1 MKKFFFNNS
10 NNDSRTPF
18 WQPWGLGGFLGRL
31 LGFTLLLLALILLL
45 RLFRNYEEWCDP
57 NQPNR
62 PPLPETPW
70 HKPIEGGEE
79 IGLPSPDDN
88 KLPDFGELEPIT
100 DPGKGDCETY
110 PGLLYIVLKS
120 ADNGDAALRQF
131 AQQFSTLYPE
141 PEHKIVYYCVGAKT
155 CMVSVPEAN
164 RMEICSRLPEQITGI
179 ELIASPIERLGLVDE
194 AGIPNDPALSDQVK
208 SWHFDPIQ
216 ARQAWTV
223 TTGSP
228 EIVVGIVDSYMD
240 LNHPELAGNRCIFP
254 YSVPKQSTDI
264 APNPNVPRDVWGHG
278 TLVTA
283 TAVGNANNGEGSTG
297 IAPSCKYIPVSL
309 GTNLNTA
316 AQAEGI
322 LYCIYNGADVI
333 NISMGRVF
341 NSNIG
346 QFPITEQVR
355 YSKEVDLDQQ
365 RFWDFIFRIA
375 EEHNTT
381 IVWAA
386 GNSRCYTA
394 MDPSKRNPGT
404 IRVSATDKNN
414 RMTTFSCYGNFAELG
429 IKDCIV
435 SAPGVQIWNALPD
448 NRYDGWDGTSFSAP
462 IITGVVALLKSVN
475 RDLTTAQIIDIL
487 ERTSKKIDENPEI
500 GGIVQIYD
508 ALIEAQATNTAP
520 EAE

>member
-57 NQPNR
+57 NQPNQ

-100 DPGKGDCETY
+100 NPGNGDCETY

-179 ELIASPIERLGLVDE
+179 ELIAAPIERLGLVDE

-208 SWHFDPIQ
+208 GWHFDPIQ

-264 APNPNVPRDVWGHG
+264 APNPNVPEDVWGHG

-322 LYCIYNGADVI
+322 LYCIYNGADVAPSDI
-333 NISMGRVF
+333 LSISGLNSLWGKDMDEALIAIKDIKISSSMITVYRKTTNTLKITLPNKVSLMKF
-341 NSNIG
+341 N
-346 QFPITEQVR
+346 
-355 YSKEVDLDQQ
+355 
-365 RFWDFIFRIA
+365 
-375 EEHNTT
+375 
-381 IVWAA
+381 
-386 GNSRCYTA
+386 
-394 MDPSKRNPGT
+394 
-404 IRVSATDKNN
+404 ATDEECDRLQNQTGAYIQLEIVGKCNTN
-414 RMTTFSCYGNFAELG
+414 EWMGNITPQVFIEA
-429 IKDCIV
+429 
-435 SAPGVQIWNALPD
+435 
-448 NRYDGWDGTSFSAP
+448 YD
-462 IITGVVALLKSVN
+462 ITGEGKYLF
-475 RDLTTAQIIDIL
+475 
-487 ERTSKKIDENPEI
+487 
-500 GGIVQIYD
+500 
-508 ALIEAQATNTAP
+508 
-520 EAE
+520 